1 MQARGNLGKFA
12 SRLLIGIAAASQA
25 SPGPLLPGDV
35 WLDWPC
41 AHTSRHTLSHA
52 CCIRGVLFAFP
63 FLYGF
68 EHVHGEHRAR
78 MTITRPKGEA

>member
-41 AHTSRHTLSHA
+41 ARTRHVTRFLTLA
-52 CCIRGVLFAFP
+52 AFVAFCLP
-63 FLYGF
+63 FRFYTASSTYTASTGL
-68 EHVHGEHRAR
+68 V
-78 MTITRPKGEA
+78 